1 MKRTHD
7 WRPASGGGWIARVGT
22 EPHIVLRVR
31 DSGKPSSRCWW
42 WTASI
47 ADKDVARGASDG
59 VDAAKAEAL
68 RGAVA
73 WLRDSLSALE
83 AP

>member
-1 MKRTHD
+1 MSRTHD
-7 WRPASGGGWIARVGT
+7 WRPASGGGWIARVGA
-22 EPHIVLRVR
+22 EPHIVLRVVR
-31 DSGKPSSRCWW
+31 SHEPGRWW
-42 WTASI
+42 WAASI
-47 ADKDVARGASDG
+47 GADDLAHGASD
-59 VDAAKAEAL
+59 DLATAKTEAL